1 LPDYAS
7 YVVVATLMLGLL
19 LAERLWPASAS
30 QKGEWTTNA
39 WAFALTSAGHVLMV
53 ALLAVQETALVNAL
67 GGGLVDLRLLPWWA
81 GAVLYLVVMDLGEY
95 LFHRAQHAI
104 PCLWAMH
111 SLHHSDTALN
121 VTSTQRHFWLEP
133 AIKSV
138 TIWLVVSL
146 LFRADALILM
156 TYFFATLANFLFHA
170 NLRLGLGRVSWLVN
184 SPQYHRLHHSIEPAH
199 DGVNYA
205 ALLPIFDVLSGV
217 YRRPLAK
224 EYPAT
229 GLAAPNAKPLE
240 MLVWPARQVLRREAK
255 LVRP

>member
-1 LPDYAS
+1 MPDYAP
-7 YVVVATLMLGLL
+7 YVVVAALVLGLL
-19 LAERLWPASAS
+19 LAERLWPASAT

-39 WAFALTSAGHVLMV
+39 WAFALTSAGHALIV

-67 GGGLVDLRLLPWWA
+67 GGGLVDLRILPWWA
-81 GAVLYLVVMDLGEY
+81 GALTYLVAMDLGEY

-104 PCLWAMH
+104 PFLWAMH

-146 LFRADALILM
+146 MFRADAFIFGV
-156 TYFFATLANFLFHA
+156 YFVASLANFLFHA
-170 NLRLGLGRVSWLVN
+170 NLRLGAGPASWLIN
-184 SPQYHRLHHSIEPAH
+184 TPQYHRLHHSIDPAH

-205 ALLPIFDVLSGV
+205 AILPIFDVLSGS
-217 YRRPLAK
+217 YRRPRK
-224 EYPAT
+224 GEYPAT
-229 GLAAPNAKPLE
+229 GLPAPSAQPLE
-240 MLVWPARQVLRREAK
+240 LLVWPARKALRRVEGLA
-255 LVRP
+255 RP